1 LYVRETNVSTRKKGA
16 VTPTE
21 TTSKRPERLGL
32 RLPAGMTE
40 RMKRAAEADARNV
53 TSWVEKLIRDALD
66 QSERKH

>member
-1 LYVRETNVSTRKKGA
+1 M
-16 VTPTE
+16 TPTE
-21 TTSKRPERLGL
+21 PTSARPERLGL

-40 RMKRAAEADARNV
+40 RMKRAAEADARTV